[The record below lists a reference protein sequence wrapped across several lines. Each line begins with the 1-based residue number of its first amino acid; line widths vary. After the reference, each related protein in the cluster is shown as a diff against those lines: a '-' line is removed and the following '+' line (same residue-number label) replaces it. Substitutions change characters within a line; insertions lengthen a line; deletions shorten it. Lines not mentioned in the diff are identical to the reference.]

1 MPAPRLPRPARSRPA
16 RRSPARSRPGRFG
29 LHGAPI
35 ALPPVLDRL
44 ADRWWALP
52 PRVRTA
58 TLVVLVVVA
67 LALVG
72 RGATASPWGPPG
84 PVLVA
89 ATDLPAGHP
98 VSTADVRVAT
108 WPTGLVPD
116 GALTAPADVPAD
128 ARTSGPVTAGTV
140 LTPHLLA
147 DGVTG
152 LLAEGRTAVPVPG
165 DGLGSV
171 RPGDRVDVVA
181 TSMDGSGRRVA
192 TGADVL
198 AVDGEHLWLG
208 VDADAVD
215 AVAAAGA
222 AGRITLAVR
231 PPGPG

>member
-1 MPAPRLPRPARSRPA
+1 MPSSPRSHPARSRAACWRP
-16 RRSPARSRPGRFG
+16 SRLG

-35 ALPPVLDRL
+35 ALPAVLDHL
-44 ADRWWALP
+44 ADRWWSLP
-52 PRVRTA
+52 PRARAA
-58 TLVVLVVVA
+58 TLLALVLLA

-72 RGATASPWGPPG
+72 RGATTSPWGPPG

-89 ATDLPAGHP
+89 ASDLPAGHP
-98 VSTADVRVAT
+98 LGPADVRVAT

-116 GALTAPADVPAD
+116 GALTDPAELSAD
-128 ARTSGPVTAGTV
+128 ARASGPVAAGTV

-152 LLAEGRTAVPVPG
+152 LLSEGRAAVPVPG
-165 DGLGSV
+165 EGLAVV
-171 RPGDRVDVVA
+171 RAGDRVDVVA

-222 AGRITLAVR
+222 AGRVTLAVR

>member
-1 MPAPRLPRPARSRPA
+1 MR
-16 RRSPARSRPGRFG
+16 
-29 LHGAPI
+29 GAPI
-35 ALPPVLDRL
+35 ALPAALDRA

-52 PRVRTA
+52 PRARAA
-58 TLVVLVVVA
+58 TLLVVVVLA

-89 ATDLPAGHP
+89 ATDLSAGDP
-98 VSTADVRVAT
+98 VGPADVRVAT

-116 GALTAPADVPAD
+116 GALTAPSDLPAD
-128 ARTSGPVTAGTV
+128 ARAAGAVSAGAV

-147 DGVTG
+147 DGVAG
-152 LLAEGRTAVPVPG
+152 LLSDGRAAVPVPG

-181 TSMDGSGRRVA
+181 TAMDGSGRRVA

-198 AVDGEHLWLG
+198 AVDGEQLWLG

-231 PPGPG
+231 PPGDPPAPG